1 MLKTTLAGSLPKP
14 LWLAEPEK
22 LWAPWALEGAA
33 LAQGKLDATILAVKL
48 QEDAGLDI
56 VGDGE
61 QARVHF
67 VHGFL
72 ANLDGI
78 DFGKKTM
85 MGIRNN
91 RYQAEVPTVTG
102 PIRRK
107 GPVHALEAAAARAHT
122 TRKLKFTLPG
132 PMTIVDTIADE
143 HYGRRADLAKAF
155 ADALNAEAREL
166 VALGVDVIQFDEPAF
181 NVYMHEV
188 SEWGIAALERA
199 AAGLDATTAVH
210 VCYGYGIKANNDWKV
225 TLGAEWRQ
233 YQDIFPVIAKSRVI
247 DQVSL
252 ECRNS
257 RVPIE
262 LIGLLKGKDV
272 MVGCIDVASDMV
284 ETAEEVAATI
294 RAAMAYVEPEKL
306 FPCTNCGMAPMSFPV
321 AYGKLAALSAGAALV
336 RREMGMKA

>member
-14 LWLAEPEK
+14 IWLAEPEK

-78 DFGKKTM
+78 DFAKKTM

-143 HYGRRADLAKAF
+143 HYGRRADLAMAF

-188 SEWGIAALERA
+188 SDWGIAALERA

-225 TLGAEWRQ
+225 TLGTEWRQ
-233 YQDIFPVIAKSRVI
+233 YQDIFPVIANSKVI

-262 LIGLLKGKDV
+262 LIGLLRGKDV
-272 MVGCIDVASDMV
+272 MVGCIDVASDMI

-294 RAAMAYVEPEKL
+294 RAAMAFVAPEKL
-306 FPCTNCGMAPMSFPV
+306 FPCTNCGMAPMSSAV

-336 RREMGMKA
+336 RRELGNKG